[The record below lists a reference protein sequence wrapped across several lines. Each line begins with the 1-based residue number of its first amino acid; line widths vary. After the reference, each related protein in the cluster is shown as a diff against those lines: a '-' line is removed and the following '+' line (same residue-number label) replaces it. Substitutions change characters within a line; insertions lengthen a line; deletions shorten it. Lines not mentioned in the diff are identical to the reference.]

1 MRPLRG
7 LFVPEVRRF
16 LTATVVW
23 RWSGH
28 ALVHLL
34 ERGSCWGGRD
44 VLTPSKRIWI
54 AFEFRSKVSSSPFLR
69 SRFISGFHIQNVG
82 ICLIA
87 NWVQKC
93 LTLPFLRIECV
104 SVLIK
109 GGHEFSRIREADT
122 LRFLKNKLK
131 AVTNVMLTLHLQLY
145 DCTTIFRICLV
156 GQFSK

>member
-7 LFVPEVRRF
+7 LFVPEVWRV

-23 RWSGH
+23 WWSGH

-34 ERGSCWGGRD
+34 ERGSCWGGRG

-54 AFEFRSKVSSSPFLR
+54 ASLRSIVSSSPFLW

-93 LTLPFLRIECV
+93 SPLPFLRVECV

-145 DCTTIFRICLV
+145 DCTTILRICLV